1 MTRYI
6 PPAQLSEVVDALTC
20 LQENIKFVFFKPEGL
35 TSDEVESL
43 IAEPCEAIIRDLR
56 AAMATHA
63 ACMRRAEE
71 LARAQLVAET
81 TAFLHATVFL
91 HGSPQ

>member
-6 PPAQLSEVVDALTC
+6 PPIQLSEVVDALTC
-20 LQENIKFVFFKPEGL
+20 LQENIAVVVSKPGGL
-35 TSDEVESL
+35 TSHEVADL
-43 IAEPCEAIIRDLR
+43 VAKPCETIIRDLR

-81 TAFLHATVFL
+81 TAFLHATAFL
-91 HGSPQ
+91 HVSPQ